1 MASINWLELKSEP
14 AWVKRIDVRSLKLCN
29 NNHELISLQSQS
41 ACVITMDVRIRSW
54 TLDNKTI
61 MNGLKKLNHNQI
73 WWSLD
78 QAYTD
83 NSITDTKSSKFALE
97 FSFPPQLWYCTKKA
111 AVSTHQKRSQTPKMF
126 RWELKITSNS
136 SRKNKTTH
144 THTSTRYT
152 SFPLPHNNCGIARK
166 AAAATHQSQAT
177 PLKKKVRL
185 DVNHVELFQRE

>member
-144 THTSTRYT
+144 THIYT
-152 SFPLPHNNCGIARK
+152 LHKLSSPPQQLWYCTKSGSSNPPKPSH
-166 AAAATHQSQAT
+166 T
-177 PLKKKVRL
+177 PKKKGSVGC
-185 DVNHVELFQRE
+185 